1 MPHPLLESDC
11 VECAHK
17 GKVLLQSST
26 KDIMCVQD
34 SSGNDA
40 GMISLQ
46 DLANAT
52 IVGCTNNIAGAPSP
66 CTKLVNIPTSICST
80 LLEINNQKIIIA
92 QAISQVLTDKGSPLI
107 LQGEP
112 KAKDIFELDEDIA
125 DFDNPHNNST
135 QRNDESTQPIRLA
148 SLASDFDMAL
158 SYAVQNQK
166 NDFDKYPQ
174 ITLTMLREVFD
185 KIKDSEQ
192 NKIQILQEIADELN
206 RIKDDK
212 PMYVH
217 YHLDSR
223 ARLEHFFAQ
232 CYVETWNGELRLAE
246 TITKE
251 RANTQY
257 SNKYGNRPNTDDG
270 YNYRGRGLLHL
281 TWRSNYIN
289 CTAYL
294 RNKGWLD
301 TKVDFEAN
309 PQLVTNSGLYALLS
323 AVWVWNTFK
332 INKQKICDIANKQDF
347 IHTDF
352 KFTQYKNGTGAH
364 ITLYNISE
372 NLSWITQ
379 SINGWYGNLKER
391 QKAYIRIKN
400 ANIFKDFS

>member
-1 MPHPLLESDC
+1 MPNPLLETDNI
-11 VECAHK
+11 ECPHK
-17 GKVLLQSST
+17 GKVLLQSTT
-26 KDIMCVQD
+26 KDLMCVQD

-40 GMISLQ
+40 GMISLD

-52 IVGCTNNIAGAPSP
+52 IIGCTNNIAGVPSP
-66 CTKLVNIPTSICST
+66 CTKLVNIPNSIAST
-80 LLEINNQKIIIA
+80 LLEVDSQKIVLA

-107 LQGEP
+107 LQGQP

-125 DFDNPHNNST
+125 GFDNPHNNST

-257 SNKYGNRPNTDDG
+257 SNKYGNRLNTDDG
-270 YNYRGRGLLHL
+270 YNYRVEDC
-281 TWRSNYIN
+281 YI
-289 CTAYL
+289 
-294 RNKGWLD
+294 
-301 TKVDFEAN
+301 
-309 PQLVTNSGLYALLS
+309 
-323 AVWVWNTFK
+323 
-332 INKQKICDIANKQDF
+332 
-347 IHTDF
+347 
-352 KFTQYKNGTGAH
+352 
-364 ITLYNISE
+364 
-372 NLSWITQ
+372 
-379 SINGWYGNLKER
+379 
-391 QKAYIRIKN
+391 
-400 ANIFKDFS
+400 

>member
-1 MPHPLLESDC
+1 MPTLNPLLESDNI
-11 VECAHK
+11 ECAHK
-17 GKVLLQSST
+17 GKILLQSST

-40 GMISLQ
+40 GMISLS

-52 IVGCTNNIAGAPSP
+52 IIGCTNNIAGVPSH
-66 CTKLVNIPTSICST
+66 CTKLVNIPNSICST
-80 LLEINNQKIIIA
+80 LLEIDNQKIVLA
-92 QAISQVLTDKGSPLI
+92 QAISQVITDKGSPLI

-125 DFDNPHNNST
+125 DFDNDTQSNDNNA
-135 QRNDESTQPIRLA
+135 QPIRLA
-148 SLASDFDMAL
+148 SLASDVDMTL
-158 SYAVQNQK
+158 SYVVQNQK
-166 NDFDKYPQ
+166 NNLAKHPQ
-174 ITLTMLREVFD
+174 ITLAMLREVFD
-185 KIKDSEQ
+185 RVKDSEQ

-217 YHLDSR
+217 YHLDLR

-251 RANTQY
+251 RANMQY
-257 SNKYGNRPNTDDG
+257 GNKYGNRLNTDDG

-294 RNKGWLD
+294 HNKGWLD
-301 TKVDFEAN
+301 AQVDFEAN
-309 PQLVTNSGLYALLS
+309 PQLVTSSGLYALLS
-323 AVWVWNTFK
+323 AVWVWNIFK
-332 INKQKICDIANKQDF
+332 INKQKICDIATNQDF

-352 KFTQYKNGTGAH
+352 KFTKYKNGTGAY
-364 ITLYNISE
+364 IELYNISE
-372 NLSWITQ
+372 NLSLITQ
-379 SINGWYGNLKER
+379 SINGWYGNLKGR
-391 QKAYIRIKN
+391 QQAYTRIKN